1 MSLQVDNQACNS
13 SPLHNWNQN
22 MIEFTS
28 LCAYSNWNLTH
39 WSHEARNK
47 ADKLVERNTTCAIFH
62 IHTQVGVDQGRNV
75 YKEVAATR
83 KKQDVK
89 IFLLD
94 HEKKLTQSIIDTL
107 IENPPQ
113 HMLKTYRIK
122 PNKYGKWT
130 YVRSYLGWRG
140 ERNIS
145 YKGVETS
152 P

>member
-1 MSLQVDNQACNS
+1 MSTKKSLQQ
-13 SPLHNWNQN
+13 
-22 MIEFTS
+22 E
-28 LCAYSNWNLTH
+28 
-39 WSHEARNK
+39 RNK
-47 ADKLVERNTTCAIFH
+47 ML
-62 IHTQVGVDQGRNV
+62 
-75 YKEVAATR
+75 
-83 KKQDVK
+83 K
-89 IFLLD
+89 IVLLD

-145 YKGVETS
+145 YKSVETS